1 MWDTI
6 KEIYLSIKKT
16 STDRIKS
23 PFYGVFILT
32 WLAFNW
38 QPVSILLFSELK
50 MENRIGFINA
60 IYPFKLWLPLGI
72 ASLLAY
78 ILPVINEK
86 VTFLQSKPISRTA
99 VILAI
104 RKKRALV
111 ADISVEKYR
120 AKRDVTYDRHMAGS
134 EKEIQ
139 DMREEILTSKER
151 MGQINAERDSLLE
164 SVSSL
169 EKSLNKAN
177 NAVEINIKAINKL
190 QQEINTKELRI
201 KELETQV
208 SSSLSP
214 LKTYGLGLTH
224 GLTGLKTTLDTDNK
238 GYKIK
243 KITIDPD

>member
-78 ILPVINEK
+78 ILPIINEK

-151 MGQINAERDSLLE
+151 MGQIDAERDSLKE
-164 SVSSL
+164 SVISL
-169 EKSLNKAN
+169 ENELKLAKEIAEKHFKETKKSQQTIFDKDKYIKELQEQILSAHSTPSPRALGLGESIRLLSEANKLSDPDYKL
-177 NAVEINIKAINKL
+177 INIKSK
-190 QQEINTKELRI
+190 
-201 KELETQV
+201 
-208 SSSLSP
+208 P
-214 LKTYGLGLTH
+214 
-224 GLTGLKTTLDTDNK
+224 
-238 GYKIK
+238 
-243 KITIDPD
+243 